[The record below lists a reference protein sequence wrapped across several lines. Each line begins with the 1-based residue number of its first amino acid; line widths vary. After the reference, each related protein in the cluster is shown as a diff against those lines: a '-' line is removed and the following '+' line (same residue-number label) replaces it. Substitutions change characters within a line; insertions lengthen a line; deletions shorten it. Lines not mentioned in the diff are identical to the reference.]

1 MPPEAQEVLGLPDLN
16 HIQTHYGNQRIL
28 IEGKLRLRPACP
40 RCGHLQVR
48 IKSSF
53 PRILRHL
60 RLGNQ
65 QIRVRYVSHK
75 FHCQGCKRYFNLRLQ
90 GTRPKRRSTEAFR
103 MEVFERHH
111 GGVSQ
116 KHIAST
122 HDISHATVERWYQGF
137 IKERFGELK
146 GKRTPR
152 VLGIDEHFFT
162 KKKGYATTFADL
174 KRHTVFDVVLG
185 RSEQSLENYL
195 RKMPEKDRVRIVV
208 MDLSSTYRSIVKKY
222 FPNAKIVADRFHV
235 VRLIGHQFLKSWAQ
249 FDPVGRK
256 NRGLLSLMRRHEENL
271 KPEQRQKLELYFT
284 EFPHLKSIW
293 EFKQKLHNLMRLKM
307 LSKQSTWLVIHDYLQ
322 MVRELKKSP
331 IEALRTLGETL
342 SSWRDEIGR
351 MWRFSKTNS
360 ITEGLHNKMEMIS
373 RRAFGF
379 RNFENY
385 RMRVL
390 ALCGWDGVFRRR
402 QKLILTLNPIPPISG

>member
-1 MPPEAQEVLGLPDLN
+1 MPPEAKEVLGLPDLN

-28 IEGKLRLRPACP
+28 ILGALRNRPHCP
-40 RCGHLQVR
+40 RCGHTHVR
-48 IKSSF
+48 IKASF
-53 PRILRHL
+53 PRVLRHL
-60 RLGNQ
+60 RMGSQLV
-65 QIRVRYVSHK
+65 RVRYTSHK
-75 FHCQGCKRYFNLRLQ
+75 FHCQGCKRYFNLLLQ
-90 GTRPKRRSTEAFR
+90 GTRPKKRSTEVFR
-103 MEVFERHH
+103 QEVFERHH
-111 GGVSQ
+111 GGVTG
-116 KHIAST
+116 KHLSDT
-122 HDISHATVERWYQGF
+122 HEISHATVERWYQGF
-137 IKERFGELK
+137 IKERYGELK

-162 KKKGYATTFADL
+162 RKRGYATTFVDL
-174 KRHTVFDVVLG
+174 RKHTVFDVVLG

-195 RKMPEKDRVRIVV
+195 RKMPEKHRVKIVV
-208 MDLSSTYRSIVKKY
+208 MDLSSTYRSIVKKH

-235 VRLIGHQFLKSWAQ
+235 VRLIGQQFLKSWAQ

-271 KPEQRQKLELYFT
+271 KPEQREKLERYFE
-284 EFPHLKSIW
+284 EFPHLKPIW
-293 EFKQKLHNLMRLKM
+293 EFKQRLHDLIRLKM
-307 LSKQSTWLVIHDYLQ
+307 LSKESTWLVIHDYLR
-322 MVRELKKSP
+322 MVRELRESP
-331 IEALRTLGETL
+331 IEALKTLGETL
-342 SSWRDEIGR
+342 SVWREEIGR

-390 ALCGWDGVFRRR
+390 ALCGWDGVIRRKR
-402 QKLILTLNPIPPISG
+402 KLILA